1 MNQRNIIIGLAVLVV
16 MLVGLLF
23 MVKKNATSQ
32 AQEHVKKTLEKSN
45 YQMAQVK
52 DNIEN
57 NNLLWSLVDS
67 VWKSPDK
74 SAAAVK
80 RLASAQKLPRC
91 KGKPCVGDDARL
103 RIDITSNAQERSI
116 KVGWSKYYFKVIYDQ
131 KDKFVTID
139 VNDLLGK
146 NTESEP
152 EAEEQEAG
160 EEE

>member
-1 MNQRNIIIGLAVLVV
+1 MNQRNIIIGLAALVV
-16 MLVGLLF
+16 MLVVLVF
-23 MVKKNATSQ
+23 VVKKNATNQ

-57 NNLLWSLVDS
+57 NNMLWFLIDS
-67 VWKSPDK
+67 IWKSQDK
-74 SAAAVK
+74 SVAFVK

-91 KGKPCVGDDARL
+91 KGKPCAGDDARL
-103 RIDITSNAQERSI
+103 NTQVTSNAQERSI
-116 KVGWSKYYFKVIYDQ
+116 KVGWSKYSFKVIYDQ

-139 VNDLLGK
+139 TNDLLGK
-146 NTESEP
+146 NTEQP
-152 EAEEQEAG
+152 EAEEETET

>member
-1 MNQRNIIIGLAVLVV
+1 MNQKNIIIGLVVLVV
-16 MLVGLLF
+16 MLIGLIF

-32 AQEHVKKTLEKSN
+32 AQEHVKKTLERSN
-45 YQMAQVK
+45 YQIAQVK

-57 NNLLWSLVDS
+57 NNLLWALVDS
-67 VWKSPDK
+67 TWKSSDK
-74 SAAAVK
+74 SVAFVKKLAA
-80 RLASAQKLPRC
+80 AQKLPRC

-103 RIDITSNAQERSI
+103 NTVVTSNAQERSI

-146 NTESEP
+146 NTEP
-152 EAEEQEAG
+152 EAEAEETEAAT
-160 EEE
+160 EE